1 MRKSAGQGHAEQEP
15 TTAGGQRQ
23 NGAGTPSGGGGPAPT
38 GRRQSGGYKWVAL
51 SNTTLSMTMATID
64 ASIVIIAMPAIF
76 RGIHLNPL
84 APGNISYL
92 LWMIIGY
99 LLVQAVLVVT
109 LGRLGD
115 MYGRVK
121 IYNLGFVV
129 FTIASIL
136 LSVDPLIGASGAMW
150 LIGFRIVQ
158 AFGGAMLMANSAAI
172 LTDAF
177 PANQRGMALGIN
189 QIAGISGQFV
199 GLLLGGVL
207 AAWDWR
213 AVFWVNVPIG
223 VFGTVWAYRNLRE
236 FATTRRAK
244 IDWLGNV
251 TFALGAGLLL
261 VAITYGIQP
270 YGGHPTGW
278 TSPFVLGGL
287 ATGIVLLVA
296 FCFIETKIP
305 EPMFDMRLFRI
316 RAFAAG
322 NLASLL
328 GAIARGGLQF
338 MLVIWL
344 AGIWLPLHGYNF
356 VDTPLW
362 AGIYMLPLT
371 AGFLIAGPISGILSD
386 RYGQRLFATAGLL
399 VATCAFV
406 GLMLLPIVFPYWVFG
421 ILIFLNGVG
430 SGLFASPNTSA
441 IMSSVPAYRRGSA
454 SGMRSTFQNSG
465 MSLSIGIFFSLMVA
479 GLASTLP
486 RTLTAGLH
494 SQGVPLAIASKV
506 AHLPPVSTLFAALL
520 GYNPIHNLLGPTG
533 VLNHLSAK
541 QVGVLTGKQF
551 FPSVIAGPFHHGLVI
566 VFTAAAIMSF
576 IGAMVSLLRGKQFY
590 YDEGSGSGAGQVAD
604 ATAAPAPA
612 APTANG
618 TSGTANGPAGRE
630 RASGTR
636 TPAPA
641 VTERTPAPTG
651 PARTGT
657 ERTAAPSRP
666 RPAETP
672 GTPARTTRP
681 PGPPVAS
688 ADDLGWLAC
697 PVMSTAAAPAAPRS
711 R

>member
-1 MRKSAGQGHAEQEP
+1 MKS
-15 TTAGGQRQ
+15 
-23 NGAGTPSGGGGPAPT
+23 GA
-38 GRRQSGGYKWVAL
+38 YKWITL

-84 APGNISYL
+84 SPGNISYL

-109 LGRLGD
+109 LGQLGD
-115 MYGRVK
+115 MFGRVK

-129 FTIASIL
+129 FTIASIA
-136 LSVDPLIGASGAMW
+136 LSLDPLLGGGGALW

-177 PANQRGMALGIN
+177 PANKRGMALGIN

-199 GLLLGGVL
+199 GLLLGGLL

-213 AVFWVNVPIG
+213 AVFWINVPIG
-223 VFGTVWAYRNLRE
+223 VFGTVWAYLSLHE
-236 FATTRRAK
+236 IATTRRAK
-244 IDWLGNV
+244 IDWLGNA

-270 YGGHPTGW
+270 YGGSATGW
-278 TSPFVLGGL
+278 TNPWVLGGL
-287 ATGIVLLVA
+287 ALGVVLLVL
-296 FCFIETKIP
+296 FCYIENRIP

-322 NLASLL
+322 NVASLL

-344 AGIWLPLHGYNF
+344 AGIWLPLHGYNY

-371 AGFLIAGPISGILSD
+371 AGFLIAGPISGWLSD
-386 RYGQRLFATAGLL
+386 RYGQRLFATTGLL
-399 VATCAFV
+399 VATCAFI

-421 ILIFLNGVG
+421 TLIFLNGVG

-465 MSLSIGIFFSLMVA
+465 HGAVDRHLLLTDGGRPREHAAPDADRGAAQPGRAA
-479 GLASTLP
+479 GHRVQGGPPAPGQHAVRGPARLQPDPQPARPDRGAEQTVRQAGGRTDRQAVLP
-486 RTLTAGLH
+486 GRHLGAVPPWPGDRLH
-494 SQGVPLAIASKV
+494 RRRHHVV
-506 AHLPPVSTLFAALL
+506 HRR
-520 GYNPIHNLLGPTG
+520 
-533 VLNHLSAK
+533 
-541 QVGVLTGKQF
+541 
-551 FPSVIAGPFHHGLVI
+551 HGLP
-566 VFTAAAIMSF
+566 AARQA
-576 IGAMVSLLRGKQFY
+576 VLLRGAQLR
-590 YDEGSGSGAGQVAD
+590 EGAHGRRNAGRRGSGHEWEWRLS
-604 ATAAPAPA
+604 P
-612 APTANG
+612 
-618 TSGTANGPAGRE
+618 RE
-630 RASGTR
+630 RRPG
-636 TPAPA
+636 
-641 VTERTPAPTG
+641 ER
-651 PARTGT
+651 AR
-657 ERTAAPSRP
+657 
-666 RPAETP
+666 
-672 GTPARTTRP
+672 
-681 PGPPVAS
+681 
-688 ADDLGWLAC
+688 WLA
-697 PVMSTAAAPAAPRS
+697 
-711 R
+711 